1 MKKHWKSLAERK
13 NDSSPH
19 PEKEIPKGN
28 LEQILDIFDGYQ
40 SATKSNRRDFLKLCG
55 YSLAISTVVA
65 SCENSVQKAIPYLIK
80 PEEITPG
87 KANYYASSYVNGSD
101 YCSILIKTR
110 EGRPIKIEGNDLSL
124 VSHGGTSARV
134 QASILGLYDTNRYKY
149 PKIKEEKVSWEE
161 LDQEI
166 IKELEKARSKNEKI
180 VLLTPSIYS
189 PSSRQIIQSFQQTY
203 PNIDWVQYDSSSSS
217 AMIQANEMCF
227 DKAGISEYRFDFADL
242 IVSFDADFLGNW
254 LDPVEHI
261 RQYSKNRK
269 LNDGNTR
276 MSRHIQYE
284 SRLSLTGSNADYR
297 ITVKPSEQ
305 IIFIAQLYNEI
316 LKIKAKENYELR
328 EASADIKQL
337 AKELWKKR
345 GKSLVIAGEN
355 DIDKQV
361 LVNAINY
368 ELENYGTTLRVDK
381 QLKTKQAID
390 EDMESLLSDV
400 KSGKVKGL
408 LCYDVNPV
416 FDYYKGAELAQA
428 IKKLSFSVALNKEP
442 NETSVLFDYISP
454 DNHYLES
461 WNDLEP
467 RTSRYSLMQPGIWPL
482 FDTRQF
488 QSSLLAWMG
497 KETEYLKY
505 IQNYWEQH
513 LYPLQAAYPNF
524 TSFWQH
530 TLQKGV
536 FDPMT
541 DSVFDIK
548 FSNQKMDKL
557 MGEISNL
564 SVSGGVELQVYES
577 IAIGNG
583 SLANNPWLQEL
594 PDPIT
599 KVCWD
604 NYITISPEDALKLEL
619 ETSDVVLLNDKIKA
633 PVYILPGQAKDT
645 VAIAG
650 GYGRTVSGVVGKHI
664 GVSVSQF
671 GVYEKDH
678 RKSLIRN
685 LNIQKTDEKY
695 ELAMTQ
701 THHSMEGRAIVREA
715 TLSEYLNNP
724 AAGNEIDHEFDDA
737 GIYQKPNFP
746 DHHWGLVVDL
756 NSCVGCG
763 ACSVA
768 CQSENNVPVVGK
780 KEVIRAHEM
789 SWIRIDRYFSG
800 DENNPAVSFQPVM
813 CQHCDNAPCENV
825 CPVAATT
832 HSSEGLN
839 QMAYNRCIGTRYCGN
854 NCPYKVRRFN
864 WFDFTKADSIP
875 NNLHDIAEMT
885 IDLKRM
891 VLNPD
896 VTVRAKGVIEKCS
909 MCVQRI
915 QEGKLDAK
923 MEGRPVKDGEI
934 KTACQQACPSGAIIF
949 GDLNNKQS
957 QLVKETSSK
966 RNYHLL
972 EEIHTLPSVSYLTK
986 IRNKESNQT

>member
-1 MKKHWKSLAERK
+1 MKKHWKSLAERNTKSDTHSK
-13 NDSSPH
+13 ND
-19 PEKEIPKGN
+19 IPKGN
-28 LEQILDIFDGYQ
+28 LEQLLDIFDGDQ
-40 SATKSNRRDFLKLCG
+40 SASKSNRRDFLKLCG
-55 YSLAISTVVA
+55 YSLAISTVLA

-110 EGRPIKIEGNDLSL
+110 EGRPIKIEGNDLSV

-134 QASILGLYDTNRYKY
+134 QASILGLYDTNRYKF
-149 PKIKEEKVSWEE
+149 PKIEDTKASWEE

-166 IKELEKARSKNEKI
+166 RKTLEAFKNSNEKL

-189 PSSRQIIQSFQQTY
+189 PSSRQIIKAFQQAY
-203 PNIDWVQYDSSSSS
+203 PNIDWIQYDSSSSS

-227 DKAGISEYRFDFADL
+227 DKTGISEYRFDNADL

-254 LDPVEHI
+254 LDSVEHI
-261 RQYSKNRK
+261 RQYSKKRK
-269 LNDGNTR
+269 LSDANTS

-305 IIFIAQLYNEI
+305 ALLMAQLYNEI
-316 LKIKAKENYELR
+316 LILKDKDNYQLTDSSE
-328 EASADIKQL
+328 DIKEL
-337 AKELWKKR
+337 AKELWKNK
-345 GKSLVIAGEN
+345 GKSLVLAGEN

-361 LVNAINY
+361 LVNAINF
-368 ELENYGTTLRVDK
+368 ELENYGITLRVDK
-381 QLKTKQAID
+381 QLKTKQAKD
-390 EDMESLLSDV
+390 EDMEDLLSDM

-416 FDYYKGAELAQA
+416 FDYYKGSELAQA
-428 IKKLSFSVALNKEP
+428 IKKLPFSVALSKEP
-442 NETSVLFDYISP
+442 NETSDLFNYIAP

-467 RTSRYSLMQPGIWPL
+467 RTSRYSLMQPGIRPL

-497 KETEYLKY
+497 KETDYLKY
-505 IQNYWEQH
+505 IQNYWEQNM
-513 LYPLQAAYPNF
+513 YPLQAAYPNF
-524 TSFWQH
+524 ISFWQH

-536 FDPMT
+536 FEPKT
-541 DSVFDIK
+541 DSVFDTK
-548 FSNQKMDKL
+548 FSHQNMDEL
-557 MGEISNL
+557 MSEISKL
-564 SVSGGVELQVYES
+564 SASDGVELQVYES

-583 SLANNPWLQEL
+583 SMANNPWLQEL

-604 NYITISPEDALKLEL
+604 NYLTISPKQAAELDL
-619 ETSDVVLLNDKIKA
+619 ETGDVVELNSKA
-633 PVYILPGQAKDT
+633 KFPVYILPGQANNT
-645 VAIAG
+645 IAIAS
-650 GYGRTVSGVVGKHI
+650 GYGRTVCGVVGKNV
-664 GVSVSQF
+664 GVNVAEWISFSGQT
-671 GVYEKDH
+671 
-678 RKSLIRN
+678 RQ
-685 LNIQKTDEKY
+685 NITGNVKLQKTGEKY

-701 THHSMEGRAIVREA
+701 THHSMEGRAIVKEA

-724 AAGNEIDHEFDDA
+724 AAGNEVDHEFDNA
-737 GIYQKPNFP
+737 GIYEKPNFP

-800 DENNPAVSFQPVM
+800 NEDNPEVFFQPVM

-896 VTVRAKGVIEKCS
+896 VVIRAKGVIEKCS

-915 QEGKLDAK
+915 QDGKLNAK
-923 MEGRPVKDGEI
+923 LKGKPVKDGEI

-949 GDLNNKQS
+949 GDLNDKES
-957 QLVKETSSK
+957 QLVKETTSK

-986 IRNKESNQT
+986 IRNKISNQT